1 MKAAL
6 QLLVAILSASE
17 PQGTDADGPGAR
29 FESGKS
35 LPVLEKCLTERLSEV
50 GEVTAIKIEGT
61 KSLVL
66 QAKGERPMVIDLAP
80 PAVVVMTKFVFGTR
94 KLVES
99 CL

>member
-1 MKAAL
+1 MIAAL
-6 QLLVAILSASE
+6 QLLLAILGAE
-17 PQGTDADGPGAR
+17 PQGSDGDGPGAR
-29 FESGKS
+29 FQTDKS
-35 LPVLEKCLTERLSEV
+35 LPVLEKCLTERLSGV

-66 QAKGERPMVIDLAP
+66 QAEGEKPMVVDLAP
-80 PAVVVMTKFVFGTR
+80 PAVIVTTKFVFGTR

>member
-1 MKAAL
+1 MNAVL
-6 QLLVAILSASE
+6 QLMLAIFIAAE
-17 PQGTDADGPGAR
+17 PQGAEADEPGAH
-29 FESGKS
+29 FETDKS
-35 LPVLEKCLTERLSEV
+35 IPVLEKCLTERLSGV

-66 QAKGERPMVIDLAP
+66 QAEGEKPMVIDLAP
-80 PAVVVMTKFVFGTR
+80 PAVLVTTKFIFGTR